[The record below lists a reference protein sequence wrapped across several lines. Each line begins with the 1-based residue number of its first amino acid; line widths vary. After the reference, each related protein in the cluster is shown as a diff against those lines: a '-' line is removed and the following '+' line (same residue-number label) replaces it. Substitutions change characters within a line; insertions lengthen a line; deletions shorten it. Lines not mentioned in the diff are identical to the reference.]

1 MLKFDCASAPA
12 MAAIQ
17 HYVPRF
23 LLKNFCTGQ
32 KPRLWAYDKSTAK
45 SFETNI
51 QSVAGERNF
60 YEAEIGDR
68 ILSLEEGLSAMESKT
83 AAIIDRILVQ
93 RSIGNLSDDDRIQ
106 IAVFVAIQMRRV
118 PNQRENLIAMNAAIR
133 KALGDRDIHP
143 DLVEGLSDMTPE
155 EAKTMSLMI
164 LPEPNHEFP
173 SHILDK
179 TWLLFE
185 TEAATPFY
193 ISDNPV
199 AMQNLVEPKGPFRGN
214 LGLAVPGIEIYL
226 PISSTMTLGFFC
238 RSHEAVIRNGV
249 DRMLSAFIRD
259 PDSPTP
265 GFGPLLDWMRA
276 FRKGTP
282 LPSEAENVLNHN
294 SLQVRQAERYV
305 FSSSSDFS
313 LVEDMIANEPRYR
326 TGPRPHIT

>member
-1 MLKFDCASAPA
+1 

-23 LLKNFCTGQ
+23 LLRNLCTGN
-32 KPRLWAYDKSTAK
+32 KRKLWAYDKSTAK

-51 QSVAGERNF
+51 QNVAGERDF
-60 YEAEIGDR
+60 YEAAIGDR

-83 AAIIDRILVQ
+83 AAIIDRILAQ
-93 RSIGNLSDDDRIQ
+93 RSIGDLSDDDRIQ

-118 PNQRENLIAMNAAIR
+118 PNQREHLMAMNAGIR
-133 KALGDRDIHP
+133 RALGERDIDP
-143 DLVEGLSDMTPE
+143 ELVEGLADITPE
-155 EAKTMSLMI
+155 EAKAMSLMM
-164 LPEPNHEFP
+164 LAEPNELP
-173 SHILDK
+173 VHILDK

-185 TEAATPFY
+185 ADAATPFY

-199 AMQNLVEPKGPFRGN
+199 AMQNLVEPKGRFRGN

-238 RSHEAVIRNGV
+238 RSHEAAIRNGV
-249 DRMLSAFIRD
+249 DRMRASFVRD
-259 PDSPTP
+259 PDFPMQ

-276 FRKGTP
+276 FRTGNP

-305 FSSSSDFS
+305 FSSCADFS

-326 TGPRPHIT
+326 VGPRPEVI

>member
-1 MLKFDCASAPA
+1 

-23 LLKNFCTGQ
+23 LLRNFCTG
-32 KPRLWAYDKSTAK
+32 KKRKLWAYDKSTAK
-45 SFETNI
+45 SFKTNI
-51 QSVAGERNF
+51 QNVAGERDF

-68 ILSLEEGLSAMESKT
+68 ILSLEEGLGAMESKT
-83 AAIIDRILVQ
+83 AAIIDRILAQ
-93 RSIGNLSDDDRIQ
+93 RSIGDLSDDDRIQ

-118 PNQRENLIAMNAAIR
+118 PNQREHLMAMNAGIR
-133 KALGDRDIHP
+133 RALGDRDIDP
-143 DLVEGLSDMTPE
+143 ELVDGLADITPNE
-155 EAKTMSLMI
+155 VKAMSLMM
-164 LPEPNHEFP
+164 LAEPNELP
-173 SHILDK
+173 VHILDK

-185 TEAATPFY
+185 TDAATPFY

-199 AMQNLVEPKGPFRGN
+199 AMQNLVEPKGRFRGN

-238 RSHEAVIRNGV
+238 RSHEADIRNGV
-249 DRMLSAFIRD
+249 ERMRARIVRD
-259 PDSPTP
+259 PDFPMQ
-265 GFGPLLDWMRA
+265 GFGPLLDWMRS

-305 FSSSSDFS
+305 FSSCPDFS

-326 TGPRPHIT
+326 VGPRPHII